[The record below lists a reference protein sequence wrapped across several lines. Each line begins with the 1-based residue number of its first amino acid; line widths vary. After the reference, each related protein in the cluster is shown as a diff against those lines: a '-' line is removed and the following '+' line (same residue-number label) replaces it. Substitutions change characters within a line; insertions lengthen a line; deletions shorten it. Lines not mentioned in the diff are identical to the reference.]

1 MKECKPRY
9 TGNYEYVGPKIMTIR
24 SFNRVVTLFLLLPAV
39 VAGCARA
46 DSACYPSA
54 GVALQVLGSGGP
66 IADDGRASSA
76 YVVWIDGKA
85 RVLIDAG
92 GGAFLRFGEAGAKFE
107 DLDFV
112 GLSHFHTDHS
122 SDFSALLKSGNF
134 SDRKRPLALAGPDGD
149 GVFPGLKDFLEATL
163 DRDTGAYGYLS
174 AFLDGTAGTPML
186 TPREVKS
193 GPPALVWSSEDLA
206 IDAMQVP
213 HGIVPA
219 VAFRVRAGDV
229 TIVFASDQNGGDP
242 AFVDFAREASIL
254 VMHMVVPEDISGIGR
269 RLHAPPS
276 VIGEV
281 AGRAAPET
289 LVLSHFM
296 ARSLRNLDANV
307 ALVKRNYAG
316 KVVLAEDLACVT
328 P

>member
-1 MKECKPRY
+1 
-9 TGNYEYVGPKIMTIR
+9 MTIR
-24 SFNRVVTLFLLLPAV
+24 IFSKTLAFLAFSLLL
-39 VAGCARA
+39 AGCERPPG
-46 DSACYPSA
+46 SCVQPE
-54 GVALQVLGSGGP
+54 GVTLQVLGSGGP
-66 IADDGRASSA
+66 IADDGRASTA
-76 YVVWIDGKA
+76 YVVWIDGKS

-92 GGAFLRFGEAGAKFE
+92 GGAFLRFGEAGARFE

-122 SDFSALLKSGNF
+122 TDFSALLKSGNF
-134 SDRKRPLALAGPDGD
+134 SERKRPLPVAGPAED
-149 GVFPGLKDFLEATL
+149 GVFPGLKDFLKATL
-163 DRDTGAYGYLS
+163 DRETGAYRYLS

-186 TPREVKS
+186 TPREVKP
-193 GPPALVWSSEDLA
+193 GPPALQWSSEDLV

-242 AFVDFAREASIL
+242 AFVDFASEASIL
-254 VMHMVVPEDISGIGR
+254 VMHMVVPEGVSGVGR

-276 VIGEV
+276 LIGEI
-281 AGRAAPET
+281 AGRAKPDK

-296 ARSLRNLDANV
+296 ARSLEDLEGNV
-307 ALVKRNYAG
+307 ALVKGGYSG
-316 KVVLAEDLACVT
+316 VVVVAEDLACVA

>member
-1 MKECKPRY
+1 
-9 TGNYEYVGPKIMTIR
+9 MTIR
-24 SFNRVVTLFLLLPAV
+24 IFIKTLAFMAFSLLL
-39 VAGCARA
+39 AGCERPPGR
-46 DSACYPSA
+46 CVQPE

-92 GGAFLRFGEAGAKFE
+92 GGAFLRFGEAGARFE

-122 SDFSALLKSGNF
+122 ADFSALLKSGSF
-134 SDRKRPLALAGPDGD
+134 SDRKRPLPVAGPDEE

-163 DRDTGAYGYLS
+163 DREVGAYGYLS
-174 AFLDGTAGTPML
+174 SFLNGAEGTPML
-186 TPREVKS
+186 TPREVKD
-193 GPPALVWSSEDLA
+193 GPPALLWSSEDLA

-229 TIVFASDQNGGDP
+229 TIVFASDQNGSDP
-242 AFVDFAREASIL
+242 AFVDFASEASIL
-254 VMHMVVPEDISGIGR
+254 VMHRVVPEGVSGVGR

-276 VIGEV
+276 RLVRLRGARNRTNWSSV
-281 AGRAAPET
+281 TLWRAALRIWRAT
-289 LVLSHFM
+289 L
-296 ARSLRNLDANV
+296 RS
-307 ALVKRNYAG
+307 
-316 KVVLAEDLACVT
+316 
-328 P
+328 